1 MASPRWIAAGAA
13 ALVVTATLPLAMP
26 VDGQEARRTAP
37 KSLLPEGLDRP
48 AAPDAPAETNTR
60 PLLPP
65 LVKAPAADAAQAAG
79 QAADQPTEQAADAPD
94 AFALPEPTGRDI
106 AVFGPLG
113 PNVTG
118 PGAGYGLAAFQAAN
132 GRFLAGLL
140 RRMEL
145 PVASR
150 WAHILLRRALLTEA
164 AAPAGI
170 APADWIAARA
180 SALLRMGEVGAAKL
194 LIDATPI
201 DRFSPA
207 LYRVAGQVDLAAADL
222 GGLCPIAPT
231 AQALSR
237 DPLWP
242 LALAMC
248 AALQGDDAT
257 AARIFDELR
266 RDESVE
272 DFDIRLGER
281 VATLAGGG
289 GRAINVDWNDAPAIT
304 LYRWGV
310 AAASG
315 VSAPVDRL
323 EALGPARFGWL
334 ARAANVPADVRL
346 AALRPAAVI
355 GVLSG
360 NDLVSATA
368 ALGNGDDNGTPA
380 ARLRQAYA
388 AASPADRMVAVRAIW
403 RGDGDSGTGDGV
415 GYGALIESANA
426 VARIAPD
433 PAYAAD
439 AAVAIA
445 ALLSVGA
452 PDLASRWRDIAEG
465 AGGEVRAQGWAL
477 LAAGS
482 GGVEVSPARFREWRT
497 TGKASAH
504 RAGLLLAALD
514 GLGEASGSE
523 WDSLRRELAP
533 VVANSFTTAIDAAA
547 ARGSVGAVAVLAG
560 TGLQGR
566 WADVPPSHLRHVIAA
581 LVRVGRGHEAR
592 MIAAEAVTRG

>member
-1 MASPRWIAAGAA
+1 MASPRWIATGLT
-13 ALVVTATLPLAMP
+13 ALTVAVALPLGMP
-26 VDGQEARRTAP
+26 VDGQEPGRAAP
-37 KSLLPEGLDRP
+37 KSLLPEDLDRP
-48 AAPDAPAETNTR
+48 AGPEAAPEPPVAR

-65 LVKAPAADAAQAAG
+65 LVQAPSPDAAETA
-79 QAADQPTEQAADAPD
+79 EAPD
-94 AFALPEPTGRDI
+94 AFAIPEPTGRDI

-113 PNVTG
+113 ASVTG
-118 PGAGYGLAAFQAAN
+118 PGAGYGPAAFSAAD
-132 GRFLAGLL
+132 GRFVAGLL
-140 RRMEL
+140 RRMDL

-164 AAPAGI
+164 AAPPGI

-180 SALLRMGEVGAAKL
+180 LALLRMGEVGAAKL
-194 LIDATPI
+194 LVDAAPI

-207 LYRVAGQVDLAAADL
+207 LYRVAGQVNLAAADL

-242 LALAMC
+242 LATAMC
-248 AALQGDDAT
+248 AAMQGDDAT

-266 RDESVE
+266 RDEIVE
-272 DFDIRLGER
+272 DFDIRLAER
-281 VATLAGGG
+281 IATLAGGG

-304 LYRWGV
+304 PYRWGV

-323 EALGPARFGWL
+323 DALGPARFGWL
-334 ARAANVPADVRL
+334 VRAANVPVDLRL
-346 AALRPAAVI
+346 AALRPAATI
-355 GVLSG
+355 GILSG
-360 NDLVSATA
+360 NELVSATA
-368 ALGNGDDNGTPA
+368 ALNNGEESGTPT

-388 AASPADRMVAVRAIW
+388 AASAADRMVGLRAIW
-403 RGDGDSGTGDGV
+403 AGDDNAGV
-415 GYGALIESANA
+415 SYGALVETGNA
-426 VARIAPD
+426 VARIVPD
-433 PAYAAD
+433 PGYAAD

-445 ALLSVGA
+445 ALMSVGA
-452 PDLASRWRDIAEG
+452 PDMASRWRTIAEN

-482 GGVEVSPARFREWRT
+482 GGVEVSTARFREWRT

-514 GLGEASGSE
+514 GFGQTTGGE

-533 VVANSFTTAIDAAA
+533 PTANSFTDAIDAAA
-547 ARGSVGAVAVLAG
+547 ARGSVGEVVVLAG

-566 WADVPPSHLRHVIAA
+566 WGDIPPVHLRHVIAA